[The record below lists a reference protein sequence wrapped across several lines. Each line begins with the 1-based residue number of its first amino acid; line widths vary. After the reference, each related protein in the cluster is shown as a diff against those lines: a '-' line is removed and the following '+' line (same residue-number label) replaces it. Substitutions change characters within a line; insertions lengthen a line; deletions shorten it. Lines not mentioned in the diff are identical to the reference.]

1 MQAKIAGIEVTLD
14 YLIKTWDDHV
24 LMAAYYHS
32 SVSKINC
39 VGSLCGLES
48 MHVIKLYSSSSF
60 DTKKSDYRY
69 YKTRIGSAFNGFY
82 YGTVVDKKIGKDYI
96 LSSKEFIADDYY
108 QFLMNNFPLPLMEEW
123 KDYLLEE
130 SLRQGVVTYHNGD
143 HVVIASDLNKEIYI
157 GKRKI
162 RLEDICVYSIGISD
176 NLLKSI
182 ISTGLKKKII
192 CISPEKQQPLEIS
205 GLDDYMMKYGT
216 SISESLDRDVL
227 RPQSQLK
234 KTTDGLAL
242 KSIKL
247 RPQQAACTNGMIA
260 ARENNF
266 KFCFAAEEMG
276 CGKTIQALSMV
287 EGFYNQK
294 WLKQHPGK
302 TLKDCF
308 LSKEVVY
315 RVGVLCPTHLLD
327 KWEHEILSQI
337 PGAVVHQVTTLN
349 QLIKLRE
356 QRNQRPGKEFY
367 IFSKDWAKGDTI
379 KKPVPTRI
387 GSRYIAA
394 NVCMD
399 CLNASVDDGNEK
411 QYELLKKKRPFYKK
425 ELGNLT
431 IVPMKIENGRP
442 VCRKCNGHNGHVVY
456 LEWYGKKRGMVC
468 PNCDNLLTRPLS
480 LNLVAGKVEDEEDDF
495 ILQPEDFAKK
505 VQGNDVCSCCCTP
518 LWENDVKPVSIDIF
532 GNQIPVVN
540 SGKKWKKIKFYPNYA
555 KQKKGIM
562 DKSAYCMEGR
572 EELLV
577 QQQGVGI
584 EWADSAREYGP
595 RRYSGARFCKKY
607 LKNAFDVLI
616 ADEAHLYEGI
626 RTEQG
631 IAMHNLAKCSK
642 FVIPMTGTLCN
653 GTALSFFSLFYMLMP
668 EKMIQAG
675 YNYNREGM
683 LDFCK
688 KYGVI
693 ETGYEVAGNS
703 EQFDYNASG
712 RGRQITSPT
721 VKPGV
726 SLMLYI
732 DFLLENSVML
742 GINDMSNY
750 MPELKEYIKEVEM
763 PSDLSNS
770 YNYTVK
776 SIKDALNDIVGKG
789 LQSAMLQFALSYP
802 DKPYGR
808 SPIYSLT
815 CKDLTVVNPDNLN
828 KYKNRCLLP
837 KEKELVE
844 IINKEREENRDCF
857 IYYEYSGKEET
868 NISEQLVKVIEQHCN
883 LKGGVELLDSKS
895 VKTKDRE
902 KYIKKR
908 SDKVHVWITNYRNV
922 ETGIDFV
929 GEYEGRIYNYP
940 TIIYFQMGTNLS
952 SVWQASR
959 RHYRLNQTKECHTYY
974 LFYKSTL
981 QSSVLEL
988 MAEKISS
995 ASAIQGNFSE
1005 SALESMRKSEDPIAK
1020 LAKKLLS
1027 GDMADCREIESLLEK
1042 TRKNMEDENDE
1053 SGYIDGVAVTFYEV
1067 MGKNETDIFEEL
1079 KLQVDDKKE
1088 KEIYAAFGMD
1098 QIMDHEESEEP
1109 DNSEEMEDGYKELL
1123 AFASRSI
1130 YTESVAINKKRR
1142 KHVQI
1147 YGQSSFF

>member
-14 YLIKTWDDHV
+14 YLIKTSDDHV

-39 VGSLCGLES
+39 VGSLCGMES
-48 MHVIKLYSSSSF
+48 MQVIKLYSSSSF

-82 YGTVVDKKIGKDYI
+82 YGTVVDKTIGKDYI
-96 LSSKEFIADDYY
+96 LSTKEFIADDYY
-108 QFLMNNFPLPLMEEW
+108 QFLMNNFPFPLMEEW
-123 KDYLLEE
+123 KDYLLKE

-143 HVVIASDLNKEIYI
+143 RVVIASDLNKEIYI
-157 GKRKI
+157 GSRKI
-162 RLEDICVYSIGISD
+162 RLADICVYRIGISD

-182 ISTGLKKKII
+182 ISSGLKKKII
-192 CISPEKQQPLEIS
+192 CISPKKQQPLKIS
-205 GLDDYMMKYGT
+205 GLDDYMMKYGK

-260 ARENNF
+260 ARENGF
-266 KFCFAAEEMG
+266 KFCLSSEEMG
-276 CGKTIQALSMV
+276 CGKTIQALSTV
-287 EGFYNQK
+287 EGYYNQK

-308 LSKEVVY
+308 ISKEVSY
-315 RVGVLCPTHLLD
+315 RVEILCPTHLLD

-337 PGAVVHQVTTLN
+337 PGAVVHQVTTLS
-349 QLIKLRE
+349 QLIELKKRRKLR
-356 QRNQRPGKEFY
+356 QGKEFY

-394 NVCMD
+394 NICMD

-431 IVPMKIENGRP
+431 IVPMKNENGRP

-480 LNLVAGKVEDEEDDF
+480 LNLVAGRVEDEEDDF
-495 ILQPEDFAKK
+495 ILQPEDFARK
-505 VQGNDVCSCCCTP
+505 VQGNDVCNCCYTQ
-518 LWENDVKPVSIDIF
+518 LWENDVKPLSIDIY
-532 GNQIPVVN
+532 GNHKPDVRFN
-540 SGKKWKKIKFYPNYA
+540 KKWKKIKFFSNFA
-555 KQKKGIM
+555 QKKKGEM
-562 DKSAYCMEGR
+562 DKSAYCMVGR
-572 EELLV
+572 ENLLV
-577 QQQGVGI
+577 QQHGVGT
-584 EWADSAREYGP
+584 EWVDSAKEYGP
-595 RRYSGARFCKKY
+595 RRYPAARFCKKY
-607 LKNAFDVLI
+607 LKNAFDIMI

-626 RTEQG
+626 GTAQG
-631 IAMHNLAKCSK
+631 IAMHALTKCSK

-653 GTALSFFSLFYMLMP
+653 GTALSFFSLFFMLMP
-668 EKMIQAG
+668 SKMIQAG
-675 YNYNREGM
+675 YSYNRDGM
-683 LDFCK
+683 LLFCK
-688 KYGVI
+688 KYGVV
-693 ETGYEVAGNS
+693 ETTYEVAENS
-703 EQFDYNASG
+703 DLYDYNASG
-712 RGRQITSPT
+712 RGRQLTSPT
-721 VKPGV
+721 VKAGV

-742 GINDMSNY
+742 NICDLAKY
-750 MPELKEYIKEVEM
+750 MPQLKEFIREIELPSELKKSYNESISGIKE
-763 PSDLSNS
+763 
-770 YNYTVK
+770 
-776 SIKDALNDIVGKG
+776 ALKNIVGKG
-789 LQSAMLQFALSYP
+789 LQSTMLQFALSYP

-808 SPIYSLT
+808 SPIYSMT
-815 CKDLTVVNPDNLN
+815 YEDVVVVEPENLKEFEDIN
-828 KYKNRCLLP
+828 CLLP

-857 IYYEYSGKEET
+857 VYFEYSGKEET
-868 NISEQLVKVIEQHCN
+868 NISDRLVKLIEQHCN

-895 VKTKDRE
+895 VKPKYRE
-902 KYIKKR
+902 NYIKKR
-908 SDKVHVWITNYRNV
+908 SDKVHVWVTNYRNV

-929 GEYEGRIYNYP
+929 GEYRGRKYNYP
-940 TIIYFQMGTNLS
+940 TIIYVQMGTNLS
-952 SVWQASR
+952 SVWQSSR
-959 RHYRLNQTKECHTYY
+959 RHYRLNQTKECRTYY
-974 LFYKSTL
+974 LFYKGTL

-1005 SALESMRKSEDPIAK
+1005 SALESMRKTEDPISK

-1027 GDMADCREIESLLEK
+1027 GKMADGREIENLLAQ
-1042 TRKNMEDENDE
+1042 TRKNMEEDCDE
-1053 SGYIDGVAVTFYEV
+1053 SNYIDGVAVTFYEV
-1067 MGKNETDIFEEL
+1067 MGKNESDIFEEL

-1088 KEIYAAFGMD
+1088 KDIYAAFGMD
-1098 QIMDHEESEEP
+1098 QIMNHEKP